1 MNELFHEGV
10 RVCLNEDDLNCMMYS
25 VENRSPFLDTK
36 LCEFLYTVP
45 SYMLMK
51 YGLTKYLL
59 RKAVENKVDN
69 DILSNSEKVGFNV
82 SVKSFI
88 NFNNKNFK
96 NKFLN
101 KKNPAFDFINREKF
115 IELIKN
121 VNNRKKFSKFI
132 FNFINVSIFLKKNYD
147 YK

>member
-1 MNELFHEGV
+1 MDLFSHIIEIK
-10 RVCLNEDDLNCMMYS
+10 
-25 VENRSPFLDTK
+25 SPPVFLPLPTN
-36 LCEFLYTVP
+36 L
-45 SYMLMK
+45 
-51 YGLTKYLL
+51 G
-59 RKAVENKVDN
+59 
-69 DILSNSEKVGFNV
+69 LSNSEKVGFNV